1 MHLWVQIARPCST
14 AAANSTEARIGRRCG
29 SKILAPSDGI
39 SQNSPKA
46 DLRQTA
52 NTLSYLTD
60 GPESR
65 IMAGTEISAFFRV
78 GLRSVWWN
86 KIVNDLSAPA
96 DSAESHRGWILLAR
110 QPGTPRLRQHL
121 RWRIAAY
128 ARPLRLEMAVDA
140 PDRD

>member
-1 MHLWVQIARPCST
+1 MHLWVQDLAQLRQLT
-14 AAANSTEARIGRRCG
+14 QLEARIGRRCG

-86 KIVNDLSAPA
+86 KIVEVAHSGVCATP
-96 DSAESHRGWILLAR
+96 S
-110 QPGTPRLRQHL
+110 PGNGGRRTGPRLKGAAHTSRTSPSWPSSRAWWVL
-121 RWRIAAY
+121 R
-128 ARPLRLEMAVDA
+128 
-140 PDRD
+140 